1 MIKAFAIFSLMLS
14 LFCVSPVL
22 GSDNLAGVLEG
33 IRNKHNHLPGLTVNY
48 TREVITR
55 SMSMLGN
62 QVKGDMAAG
71 RIYFRPPYFLRL
83 EQATPQAETIIAD
96 GETLWWYIPEKKQ
109 AHQYPFLKFG
119 KELKLLS
126 DIFRGLV
133 RVEENFQ
140 VAMPMQEEQG
150 EYKIELRPD
159 PPWQE
164 IDRIVLTVTGNYDI
178 GQVDIHNQLGSIT
191 RFRLEGLAER
201 EKFDENFFHFTAPEG
216 VKLVKEYDQ

>member
-1 MIKAFAIFSLMLS
+1 MTRAFVIFHFVVF
-14 LFCVSPVL
+14 LFQSSPVL
-22 GSDNLAGVLEG
+22 GSDHLSGILEG
-33 IRNKHNHLPGLTVNY
+33 IRNKHSHLPGLTVNY

-62 QVKGDMAAG
+62 QVKGDLATG
-71 RIYFRPPYFLRL
+71 RIYFSPPYFLRL
-83 EQATPQAETIIAD
+83 EQETPQAETIIAN

-109 AHQYPFLKFG
+109 AYQYPFLKFG

-140 VAMPMQEEQG
+140 VAMLMQEEEG
-150 EYKIELRPD
+150 AYGIELRPD

-164 IDRIVLTVTGNYDI
+164 IDRIVLTVTGGYDI
-178 GQVDIHNQLGSIT
+178 RQVDIHNQLGSIT
-191 RFRLEGLAER
+191 RFKLEGLAER
-201 EKFDENFFHFTAPEG
+201 EKFDKDFFRFTVPGG
-216 VKLVKEYDQ
+216 VRLVKEEG

>member
-1 MIKAFAIFSLMLS
+1 MIRALLLYSLILS

-22 GSDNLAGVLEG
+22 GSDNLSGIIEG

-55 SMSMLGN
+55 SMSMLGK
-62 QVKGDMAAG
+62 QVRGDLATG

-83 EQATPQAETIIAD
+83 EQKTPQTETIIAN

-109 AHQYPFLKFG
+109 AHQYPFCEFG
-119 KELKLLS
+119 KELRLLS

-133 RVEENFQ
+133 RVEKNFQ
-140 VAMPMQEEQG
+140 VAMLMQEEQG
-150 EYKIELRPD
+150 TYGIELRPD

-164 IDRIVLTVTGNYDI
+164 IDRIVLTVKSDYDI
-178 GQVDIHNQLGSIT
+178 KQVDIHNQLGSIT
-191 RFRLEGLAER
+191 RFKLEGLTSK
-201 EKFDENFFHFTAPEG
+201 EKFDKEFFHFTAPEG
-216 VKLVKEYDQ
+216 VKLVKEGS

>member
-1 MIKAFAIFSLMLS
+1 MRRVLVISSLMLS

-22 GSDNLAGVLEG
+22 GSDNLSGILEG
-33 IRNKHNHLPGLTVNY
+33 IRNKHNHLKGLTVNY

-55 SMSMLGN
+55 SMSMLGK
-62 QVKGDMAAG
+62 QVKGDLATG

-83 EQATPQAETIIAD
+83 EQATPKAETIIAD
-96 GETLWWYIPEKKQ
+96 GETLWWYIPHKKQ
-109 AHQYPFLKFG
+109 AHQYPFSEFG
-119 KELKLLS
+119 KELRLLS

-140 VAMPMQEEQG
+140 VAMLMQEEQG
-150 EYKIELRPD
+150 AYKIELRPD

-164 IDRIVLTVTGNYDI
+164 IDRIVLTVTDGYDI

-201 EKFDENFFHFTAPEG
+201 EKFDKEFFRFTAPEG
-216 VKLVKEYDQ
+216 VKLVKEGS

>member
-1 MIKAFAIFSLMLS
+1 MIRAFVLSSLMLS

-22 GSDNLAGVLEG
+22 GSDNLSGILEG

-62 QVKGDMAAG
+62 QVKGDIATG

-83 EQATPQAETIIAD
+83 EQETPQAETIIAN
-96 GETLWWYIPEKKQ
+96 GETLWWYIPEKKR
-109 AHQYPFLKFG
+109 AHQYPFLEFG

-140 VAMPMQEEQG
+140 IAMLMQEEQG
-150 EYKIELRPD
+150 AYGIELRPD

-164 IDRIVLTVTGNYDI
+164 IDRIILTVTVGYDI
-178 GQVDIHNQLGSIT
+178 RQVDIHNQLGSIT
-191 RFRLEGLAER
+191 RFKLEGLTAK
-201 EKFDENFFHFTAPEG
+201 EKFDENFFHFTFPEG
-216 VKLVKEYDQ
+216 VKLVKEGG

>member
-1 MIKAFAIFSLMLS
+1 MIKAFAIFYVVV
-14 LFCVSPVL
+14 LFFQNGPVL
-22 GSDNLAGVLEG
+22 ASDNLTGILQG
-33 IRNKHNHLPGLTVNY
+33 IRNKHNHLPGLKVNY

-55 SMSMLGN
+55 SMSMLGK
-62 QVKGDMAAG
+62 QVKGDLATG

-83 EQATPQAETIIAD
+83 EQETPRAETVIAN
-96 GETLWWYIPEKKQ
+96 GKTLWWYIPDKKR
-109 AHQYPFLKFG
+109 AHQYSFHEFG

-140 VAMPMQEEQG
+140 VAMLMQEEEG
-150 EYKIELRPD
+150 GYKIELRPD

-164 IDRIVLTVTGNYDI
+164 IDRIVLTVTCGYDI
-178 GQVDIHNQLGSIT
+178 DQVDIHNQLGSIT

-201 EKFDENFFHFTAPEG
+201 EKFDKNFFHFTVPEG
-216 VKLVKEYDQ
+216 VKLVKEGG

>member
-1 MIKAFAIFSLMLS
+1 MRRVFVLSSLMLS

-22 GSDNLAGVLEG
+22 GSDNLSGILEG
-33 IRNKHNHLPGLTVNY
+33 IRSKHNHLPGLTVNY

-62 QVKGDMAAG
+62 QVKGDLATG

-83 EQATPQAETIIAD
+83 EQKTPKAETIIAN

-109 AHQYPFLKFG
+109 AHQYPFCEFG
-119 KELKLLS
+119 KELRLLS

-140 VAMPMQEEQG
+140 VAMLMQKEEG
-150 EYKIELRPD
+150 SYKIELRPD

-164 IDRIVLTVTGNYDI
+164 IDRIILTVTSSYDI
-178 GQVDIHNQLGSIT
+178 RQVDIHNQLGSIT
-191 RFRLEGLAER
+191 RFRLKGLVER
-201 EKFDENFFHFTAPEG
+201 EKFDKNFFHFIVPEG
-216 VKLVKEYDQ
+216 VKLVKEGS

>member
-1 MIKAFAIFSLMLS
+1 MIKAFAIFY
-14 LFCVSPVL
+14 FVIFFFQNSPVS
-22 GSDNLAGVLEG
+22 GSDNLSGVLEG
-33 IRNKHNHLPGLTVNY
+33 IRNKHNHLPGLTVKY

-62 QVKGDMAAG
+62 QVRGDMAAG

-83 EQATPQAETIIAD
+83 EQKTPQAETIIAD

-140 VAMPMQEEQG
+140 VAMLMQEGQG

-164 IDRIVLTVTGNYDI
+164 IDRIVLTVTEGYDI
-178 GQVDIHNQLGSIT
+178 DQVDIHNQLGSIT

-201 EKFDENFFHFTAPEG
+201 GQFDKEFFHFTAPEG
-216 VKLVKEYDQ
+216 VKLVKENDQ

>member
-1 MIKAFAIFSLMLS
+1 MIRAFVLSSLMLS

-22 GSDNLAGVLEG
+22 GSDNLSGILEG

-62 QVKGDMAAG
+62 QVKGDIATG
-71 RIYFRPPYFLRL
+71 RIYFSPPYFLRL
-83 EQATPQAETIIAD
+83 EQETPRAETIIAN
-96 GETLWWYIPEKKQ
+96 GKTLWWYIPEKKQ
-109 AHQYPFLKFG
+109 AYQYPFLKFG

-133 RVEENFQ
+133 RVEENFR
-140 VAMPMQEEQG
+140 VAMVMQEERDSYG
-150 EYKIELRPD
+150 IELKPD

-164 IDRIVLTVTGNYDI
+164 IDRIVLTVTGGYDI
-178 GQVDIHNQLGSIT
+178 RQVDIHNRLGSIT
-191 RFRLEGLAER
+191 RFKLEGLSER
-201 EKFDENFFHFTAPEG
+201 EKFGKDFFRFTAPEG
-216 VKLVKEYDQ
+216 VRLVKEGS